1 MEVLWDALQKKYG
14 DNNENEPTKKEQTG
28 FKAAHMVSELTLSNH
43 PPENEEEGGSGMLEK
58 FLELL
63 DPSGYHK
70 MSQVNKSLYCSFESM
85 Y

>member
-14 DNNENEPTKKEQTG
+14 ENNETEPAEKEKSG
-28 FKAAHMVSELTLSNH
+28 DRAAQMGSDLTVSNNLLEKV
-43 PPENEEEGGSGMLEK
+43 EEGSSGMLEK

-70 MSQVNKSLYCSFESM
+70 ICQVKHPS
-85 Y
+85 

>member
-14 DNNENEPTKKEQTG
+14 ENNKTEPAEKQQCG
-28 FKAAHMVSELTLSNH
+28 DKAAQMVSDLTVLNH
-43 PPENEEEGGSGMLEK
+43 LPENVEEGSSGMLEK

-70 MSQVNKSLYCSFESM
+70 ISQVNQTSQLVLSD
-85 Y
+85 